1 MKEHLREK
9 LVKFEK
15 YAPRLVESHVVL
27 KKEKYV
33 YWAEITLLAKHLR
46 AYGEAGSKEN
56 IFTAIDQAY
65 VRVEKQ
71 LKRFREK
78 LKAHHNNE
86 LDFKGERAFA
96 DSVDAAAS
104 TAANQKTRRKV
115 REAETEDRPQVIRSR
130 AFAGKPMSAEEA
142 SLQLSLTTKPFLFFQ
157 NAVSQQVNIIF
168 KRDDGN
174 HGLIEPAF

>member
-9 LVKFEK
+9 LAKFEK

-65 VRVEKQ
+65 LRVEKQ
-71 LKRFREK
+71 LKKFREK

-86 LDFKGERAFA
+86 LDFKGERAFKE
-96 DSVDAAAS
+96 SVDAV
-104 TAANQKTRRKV
+104 TANRKTRRKA
-115 REAETEDRPQVIRSR
+115 REAETEEQRPQVIRSR
-130 AFAGKPMSAEEA
+130 AFAGKPMSA
-142 SLQLSLTTKPFLFFQ
+142 
-157 NAVSQQVNIIF
+157 
-168 KRDDGN
+168 
-174 HGLIEPAF
+174 